1 MFPNK
6 LQSIESV
13 VFAEAVAAEST
24 QDGVQAQDGVQV
36 TCVLDHNHCRYE
48 C

>member
-24 QDGVQAQDGVQV
+24 QDV
-36 TCVLDHNHCRYE
+36 CRHRME
-48 C
+48 CRSPVF